1 MYTDCE
7 KGVNSTHIQIPRL
20 VYIVVGCKTRD
31 GCLLA
36 LLSIYNVSSLINW
49 WILWVRGSRMVTHT
63 TATKTH
69 GSYTLPFFVWLLY
82 ISTCFTSQRWCW
94 HTQWMMCSWSIVYGV
109 VFCSNAVTWI
119 TDNRIDRSNSII
131 RVKEHEHDVRI
142 TTQRTQQLSNW
153 DHC

>member
-36 LLSIYNVSSLINW
+36 LLSIYNVCSLINW
-49 WILWVRGSRMVTHT
+49 WIDGIDFVGPW
-63 TATKTH
+63 K
-69 GSYTLPFFVWLLY
+69 SYGNPYNSNQNTWFVYASVFCMIIIHLY
-82 ISTCFTSQRWCW
+82 ILYSTSQRWCW

-131 RVKEHEHDVRI
+131 RVKEHEQEVRI
-142 TTQRTQQLSNW
+142 TTQRTQ
-153 DHC
+153 